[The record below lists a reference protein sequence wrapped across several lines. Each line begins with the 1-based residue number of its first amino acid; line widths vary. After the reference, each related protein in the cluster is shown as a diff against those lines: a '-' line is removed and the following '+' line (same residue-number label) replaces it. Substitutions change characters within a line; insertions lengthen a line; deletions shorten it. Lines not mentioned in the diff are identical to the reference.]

1 MCFATLQRLY
11 QSPTSLIEEES
22 CSIERLKPSTSLL
35 EASSSKQPKESSAL
49 IDRLLMSLVLDA
61 VSTVDE
67 DDVFE
72 CSGPPHI
79 IQIVKNLLQY
89 AEKSK
94 DSRRKNIV
102 STH

>member
-1 MCFATLQRLY
+1 MCFAPLQRLY
-11 QSPTSLIEEES
+11 QSPTSLIEES

-35 EASSSKQPKESSAL
+35 EASSSKLPQESSAL
-49 IDRLLMSLVLDA
+49 TDKVLMSLVLDA
-61 VSTVDE
+61 ISTVDE

-79 IQIVKNLLQY
+79 IQIVENLLQD
-89 AEKSK
+89 AGKSK
-94 DSRRKNIV
+94 DSRPKNYV